1 VVRRDVSALGADPF
15 DILIIGGGI
24 HGAFAAWE
32 ASLRGLRA
40 ALVERDD
47 FASGTS
53 ANSLKIAHGGLRYLQ
68 RLDLGRMR
76 RSSAERSGLIRLA
89 PHLVRPLPFLVATR
103 GMGRES
109 PMALRVAFTLN
120 DLITWDRNHG
130 LPAGA
135 RIPAGRL
142 LGRAECLARFPGF
155 DDRGLSGG
163 ALWYDGQI
171 LHPERLVMAVILA
184 AAEAGATVANYA
196 EAVELR
202 SENGKIAGALVADRL
217 GGGSIAVRARAVVNA
232 AGPWAEQIGSRTQR
246 SAPRRYARA
255 MNLVLRRHVADCA
268 VGFRS
273 RTGAAEDP
281 INGGKR
287 FLFCCPWREHTLVG
301 TSYTV
306 DPGDRAPARIEEI
319 TALLDE
325 TNEACPAL
333 GFSAD
338 QVTFF
343 HWGLVPLKDGRE
355 PGRWNAL
362 AERTQIVDHTTAG
375 LRGLVTVIGPKL
387 TTARQVAAQA
397 VEMAAGA
404 AGNASRGPRRPDR
417 LDRSGSDAGPAGA
430 QHPRLNQ
437 LYGVHAGAVAT
448 VIAERPD
455 WSEPLA
461 EGTPVRRGEVVYAVR
476 AEMAQRLTD
485 IVFRRT
491 ELGTAGVPSA
501 EALETAARVMGDALG
516 WSPEQRQNEVATVY
530 SAYAPLR
537 VTTSAARAGGPGE
550 A

>member
-1 VVRRDVSALGADPF
+1 MRRDVSALGADPF

-68 RLDLGRMR
+68 RLDFGRMR
-76 RSSAERSGLIRLA
+76 RSSAERSSLIRLA

-103 GMGRES
+103 GTGRES
-109 PMALRVAFTLN
+109 RTAFRTAFALN
-120 DLITWDRNHG
+120 DLITWDRNRG
-130 LPAGA
+130 LPPGA

-155 DDRGLSGG
+155 DGRGLSGG

-171 LHPERLVMAVILA
+171 LHTERLVMAVILA
-184 AAEAGATVANYA
+184 AAEAGAIVANYA

-202 SENGKIAGALVADRL
+202 SENGRIAGALVADRL

-232 AGPWAEQIGSRTQR
+232 AGPWAEQIGSRMQR

-255 MNLVLRRHVADCA
+255 MNLVLRRQVADCA

-273 RTGAAEDP
+273 RTSAAEDP

-287 FLFCCPWREHTLVG
+287 FLFCCPWRKHTLAG
-301 TSYTV
+301 TAYTV
-306 DPGDRAPARIEEI
+306 DPGDRRPASMEEI
-319 TALLDE
+319 TAFLDE
-325 TNEACPAL
+325 VNDACPAL

-362 AERTQIVDHTTAG
+362 AERSQIVDHTAAG

-387 TTARQVAAQA
+387 TTARQVAARA
-397 VEMAAGA
+397 VAMAAGA
-404 AGNASRGPRRPDR
+404 VGKASRAPRRPDR
-417 LDRSGSDAGPAGA
+417 LGSSEPGAGPAGE
-430 QHPRLNQ
+430 QDPRLHQ
-437 LYGVHAGAVAT
+437 LYGVHAGAVTT
-448 VIAERPD
+448 VMAERPG

-461 EGTPVRRGEVVYAVR
+461 EGIPVRCGEIVYAVR
-476 AEMAQRLTD
+476 EEMAQRLTD

-491 ELGTAGVPSA
+491 ELGSAGVPPA
-501 EALETAARVMGDALG
+501 EALETAARIMGDALG
-516 WSPEQRQNEVATVY
+516 WSPEQRQHELATVY

-537 VTTSAARAGGPGE
+537 VTTTGSQVGRAG
-550 A
+550 

>member
-1 VVRRDVSALGADPF
+1 MRRDVSALGADPF

-40 ALVERDD
+40 ALVERED

-68 RLDLGRMR
+68 RLDFGRMR
-76 RSSAERSGLIRLA
+76 RSSAERSSLIRLA

-103 GMGRES
+103 GTGRES
-109 PMALRVAFTLN
+109 RTAFRTAFALN
-120 DLITWDRNHG
+120 DLITWDRNRG
-130 LPAGA
+130 LPPGA

-155 DDRGLSGG
+155 DGRGLSGG

-171 LHPERLVMAVILA
+171 LHTERLVMAVILA
-184 AAEAGATVANYA
+184 AAEAGAVVANYA

-202 SENGKIAGALVADRL
+202 SENGRIAGALVADRL

-232 AGPWAEQIGSRTQR
+232 AGPWAEQIGSRMQR

-255 MNLVLRRHVADCA
+255 MNLVLRRQVADCA

-273 RTGAAEDP
+273 RTSAAEDP

-287 FLFCCPWREHTLVG
+287 FLFCCPWRKHTLAG
-301 TSYTV
+301 TAYTV
-306 DPGDRAPARIEEI
+306 DPGDRRPARMEEI
-319 TALLDE
+319 TAFLDE
-325 TNEACPAL
+325 VNDACPAL

-362 AERTQIVDHTTAG
+362 AERSQIVDHTAAG

-387 TTARQVAAQA
+387 TTARQVAARA
-397 VEMAAGA
+397 VAMAAGA
-404 AGNASRGPRRPDR
+404 VGNASRAPRRPDR
-417 LDRSGSDAGPAGA
+417 LGSSDGAGPAGE
-430 QHPRLNQ
+430 QDHRLNQ
-437 LYGVHAGAVAT
+437 LYGVHAAAVTT
-448 VIAERPD
+448 VIAERPI

-461 EGTPVRRGEVVYAVR
+461 EGIPVRCGEVVYAVR
-476 AEMAQRLTD
+476 EEMAQRLTD

-491 ELGTAGVPSA
+491 ELGSAGVPPA
-501 EALETAARVMGDALG
+501 EALETAARIMGDALG
-516 WSPEQRQNEVATVY
+516 WSPEQRQHELATVY

-537 VTTSAARAGGPGE
+537 VTTTGSQVGRAG
-550 A
+550 